1 MTTRG
6 LQDIL
11 PLTPLQE
18 GLLYHAALG
27 GGDVYHVQLVVD
39 LEGDLDPAALCG
51 AGQALLDRHAAL
63 RACFRRR
70 RSGEPVQVVPARA
83 RLPWREL
90 DLRGRESEAAAVVDE
105 ERVRPFDVENP
116 PLLRFLLIR
125 LADRRYRFVSTNHH
139 VLTDGWSMPLI
150 LRDLFALYAGRPVPP
165 VPDHR
170 AYLKWLDAQDRPA
183 AERAW
188 RAALD
193 GLAEPTF
200 VAGPGKLREPT
211 LPEALV
217 IDVPERLTTDVTA
230 WARTR
235 GITLNTVLQGCWAI
249 ALGGLTGRA
258 DVVFGAVSA
267 GRPPEVAGVE
277 DMVGLFIN
285 TLPVR
290 VRLDPAATLAG
301 TLARLQREQLDLL
314 PHQHLALW
322 EVQQQAGL
330 GELFDVAFVFE
341 SYPLASDDLDGEIA
355 GLRVSAAEARDATH
369 YALSLTVVPDRCLR
383 LRLEHRADV
392 VDPDLAR
399 RTADRL
405 LDLLRAVVTEPDRPL
420 ARLAPLS
427 PADRDAVLA
436 EGRGPR
442 HRPSPPVA
450 DLVEAQARRTPDAVA
465 VEHDGVAFTYGELN
479 ARANRLAHRLIA
491 AGAGPEAVVAVVLPR
506 SAGLVVAALAVA
518 KSGAAYFPID
528 PEYPA
533 DRVAELIADTEPV
546 AVLRDV
552 EAADRPDTDP
562 ARDVRPEHPAY
573 VITTS
578 GSTGRPKG
586 VVVPV
591 RALANAIADVV
602 RTCGHAPG
610 DRVLAVAAPTFDIS
624 LEELFAPL
632 VAGATLVVAG
642 RDTVRDPVALTRLIR
657 AARITL
663 MDAGP
668 ALWHY
673 VLEEDAAAL
682 AGLRAIVGG
691 EAVGAE
697 LANRLR
703 AATRGV
709 VNFYGPTETTIN
721 ATGFR
726 IDGPRED
733 APPIGRPIS
742 NTDAYVLDAALRPV
756 PPGVTGELY
765 LSGVQVA
772 RGYLRR
778 PGRTAERFVAD
789 PFGPPGT
796 RMYRTGDRVR
806 WRAGHLEFRGRADEQ
821 VKIRGFRIE
830 PGEIEAVL
838 AGRTGVTGVVV
849 LARDDDGDR
858 RLVAYVTGTADP
870 DELRARV
877 AARLPEHCVPSA
889 FVVLDAFPLTPNGK
903 VDRRALPAPDFSGLR
918 PRRARTALEEILCG
932 LVAEVLKVPS
942 VGTADDFF
950 HLGGHSVLATRLAG
964 RIRSVLGTDLGVR
977 AIFEAPT
984 VAELAVRLGEGSAAR
999 PALTALPRPGR
1010 DLPLSSV
1017 QERFWFLDRIAG
1029 PEASLEMPPLAIRL
1043 RGALDVEAFAAA
1055 LGDVVERH
1063 ESLRTLY
1070 PVVGGEPRQRILAA
1084 AEARELA
1091 RLDVRGSGDIASVN
1105 KRFDTATELPLRA
1118 VLFAE
1123 APDEHVFVL
1132 VLHQIAVDGWSLV
1145 PLARDF
1151 ADAYHARLSGDAPR
1165 WTPLPV
1171 QYADYALWH
1180 RSILGEE
1187 SDPDSGITRQLDF
1200 WKSALDGLPEELAL
1214 PADRPRP
1221 ATPSYRG
1228 HGFDFEIDAAIHR
1241 TLIDVGRQTGTTAFM
1256 VVQAALAVL
1265 LGKLGAGPD
1274 IPLGTAVAGRTD
1286 EALDDVVGN
1295 FVNVLVLRTDLGG
1308 DPTFR
1313 ELLARVRRTDLAAF
1327 GHQDVPFQRV
1337 VDALNPV
1344 RSPARHPLFQ
1354 VMLEFENLDE
1364 ARFEFAGLNAGFEQ
1378 QALEAMDYDLMFIMR
1393 EQHAEDGAPAGIRAF
1408 LEAAADLFDA
1418 ETARAIARR
1427 LVRLLGDLAA
1437 APDRPL
1443 SAFTVLD
1450 PAERHLVL
1458 TTWNDTARDDEF
1470 VDVPTR
1476 VRAFARTTPDAE
1488 AIADDDG
1495 SWTYRELWAFAS
1507 GVAAS
1512 LPGRGAVVGI
1522 LGDAGREFTGSVLGV
1537 WAAGGAYVPVDP
1549 QAPVERIAGMLTDAG
1564 ATWLLAPA
1572 SDARAAEIAVAVPGL
1587 RVVTGRGSTPGFT
1600 PVPRRADDAAYVLF
1614 TSGSTGRPKGVVVC
1628 DGGMV
1633 NHLLA
1638 KIEDLGLTAASTV
1651 LQNAPLTFDISV
1663 WQMFAPLLAG
1673 GAVRVV
1679 GADLRADPRRLFDV
1693 VDADGVSVVE
1703 VVPSLLRTALDEWD
1717 PRVELAD
1724 LRWLVVTGEAFPPGL
1739 RDRWLARFPDIGL
1752 VNAYGPTEC
1761 SDDVTHAFLGHGG
1774 AVPIGGPL
1782 RNTRLYVL
1790 GPDLRPVPPGV
1801 AGELYVGGAGV
1812 ARGYAGRPGGTAERF
1827 VACPFGGPGARMYRT
1842 GDRVRWNRDG
1852 ELEYLGRADDQ
1863 VKVRGVR
1870 IELGEVEAA
1879 LQALDG
1885 VRDAVAAV
1893 RPDPAGQPSL
1903 VGYVVPED
1911 GFAGVRPDP
1920 APQQSLAGSALP
1932 EDRFDLAAARAA
1944 LAGKLP
1950 AALVPA
1956 VLVPLSALPVD
1967 RNGKIARRAL
1977 PEPGWPVAA
1986 RSGAEPKTPREE
1998 ILCGLFA
2005 NVLGQPGIGVHDSFF
2020 DFGGHSLLA
2029 TRLIGRVRAAFGVD
2043 LPVSAV
2049 FEAPTAAGLGRA
2061 IGAAKTPV
2069 RPALKTGGRP
2079 ERIPLSFA
2087 QQRLWFLGQLG
2098 EGGSAYHIPT
2108 VVRLTGDVD
2117 ADAVRAA
2124 LADVIV
2130 RHESLRTVFPVHDGS
2145 PYQHVLEP
2153 DEAVARLRFDVVRDT
2168 AGDVAVEQFTSEEFN
2183 LAEDLPLRV
2192 RLGVVSGNSGSNPN
2206 YHSRRAAA
2214 DPGGDESVLVLVLH
2228 HIAGDAW
2235 SFGPLSADLTTAY
2248 RARAAGTAPRW
2259 AELPVQYADFAVWQ
2273 REVLGEVSDPD
2284 SVVSEQLA
2292 FWREALEGAPDE
2304 LALPFDRPRPPALSL
2319 RGDRV
2324 PLELDAGTHRG
2335 LAELARR
2342 TGTTVFMT
2350 VQAALAVTL
2359 AKLGAGADIPIG
2371 TAVAGR
2377 TERALED
2384 LVGFFVNTLVLRT
2397 DVSGEV
2403 SFEDLLGRVRDTDL
2417 AAFAHQDVPFELVV
2431 DALNP
2436 ARSLARN
2443 PLFQVMLV
2451 ARNLPA
2457 DGDEPAGPAAV
2468 VETVDTGTAKF
2479 DLLFDYAEQYDRG
2492 APAGLAGSLEYSTD
2506 LFDRATAERITAWL
2520 TRVLRTAVADPARPV
2535 GAFELTDAGERD
2547 RVVREW
2553 NATAHPTP
2561 PVTVPELVG
2570 AQAVATPGTIAA
2582 IDEDVQVTYR
2592 ELAVRVDRL
2601 AGALASRGAG
2611 PETVVAIALPR
2622 SVDLVVALLAVL
2634 RTGAAFLPIDPD
2646 YPAERVAHLLE
2657 DARPVFVLD
2666 DVRLDGEASFP
2677 GPVSGDSAA
2686 YVMYTSGSTGKP
2698 KGVVVSHAA
2707 LANRLLWM
2715 RDTFGRPDRVLQ
2727 KTSCGFDVALW
2738 EFFWPLISGGTLV
2751 LARPDG
2757 HRDPRYLADAIR
2769 RHGITD
2775 VHFVPSMLREFLP
2788 EAAGLTGLRR
2798 VFCSGEALT
2807 PALRDR
2813 LHATLDVELHNLYG
2827 PTEAAIEVTAWTS
2840 PPGPVATVP
2849 IGRPLWNTQVHVL
2862 DRWLRPVPPGVAG
2875 ELYLAGTQLARG
2887 YQGKPG
2893 LSAERFVANPFG
2905 APGARMYRTGD
2916 RARWNHDGEVEYL
2929 GRVDHQVK
2937 VRGVRVEPGEI
2948 EAVLRGH
2955 DGVSDVVVLARP
2967 LAAGDYRLVAYV
2979 IGDAGADALRAYTA
2993 ERLPRYM
3000 VPSAFVALAAFPLT
3014 ASGKLDRAA
3023 LPAPEVA
3030 GSGREPRTERERA
3043 LCALFAEVL
3052 ELPSVG
3058 VDDDFFHL
3066 GGHSLTA
3073 TRLVSRIRAALGAD
3087 LGVRSLFERPTP
3099 AGLAERLGHA
3109 GIRDSA
3115 FDPVLPLRTGG
3126 DRPPLFC
3133 VHPVGALSWSYVG
3146 LVAHL
3151 DPRRPL
3157 YGLQARGLAEDEPLP
3172 GSVEEMAAD
3181 YLGRIRELQPAGPY
3195 HLLGWSFGGLVA
3207 HHIAVLLREAGEEVA
3222 LLAGLDSRPRA
3233 RDDEAVGE
3241 QEIYS
3246 TILDA
3251 VGVTSDG
3258 GELTAGEVAALVA
3271 GSGLPPDF
3279 GEDHLRRLVAVWRNN
3294 DELSRKFVPGHYAG
3308 RLLHFAAADAA
3319 DDPAAVWGPHAEAV
3333 DVHEIACAHAEMT
3346 RPGPLKHIGE
3356 ILDAV
3361 LVDSAQDFRE
3371 EQ

>member
-1 MTTRG
+1 MTTDG

-27 GGDVYHVQLVVD
+27 GADVYHVQLVVD
-39 LEGDLDPAALCG
+39 LEGDLDPGALRA
-51 AGQALLDRHAAL
+51 AGQALLDRHAPL

-70 RSGEPVQVVPARA
+70 RSGAPVQVVPARA
-83 RLPWREL
+83 RLPWREI
-90 DLRGRESEAAAVVDE
+90 DLRGREGEAEAVVDD
-105 ERVRPFDVENP
+105 ERGRPFDVENP

-150 LRDLFALYAGRPVPP
+150 LRDLFALYAGQLVPP

-170 AYLKWLDAQDRPA
+170 AYLKWLREQDRPA
-183 AERAW
+183 AEQAW
-188 RAALD
+188 RTALD

-200 VAGPGKLREPT
+200 VAGSGQLREPK
-211 LPEALV
+211 LPEALIV
-217 IDVPERLTTDVTA
+217 DVPEQLTTDVSA
-230 WARTR
+230 WARSNAL
-235 GITLNTVLQGCWAI
+235 TLNTVLQGCWAI
-249 ALGGLTGRA
+249 ALGELTGRS

-267 GRPPEVAGVE
+267 GRPPEVEGVE
-277 DMVGLFIN
+277 DLVGLFIN

-290 VRLDPAATLAG
+290 VRLDPAATLSGA
-301 TLARLQREQLDLL
+301 LARLQREQLDLL

-322 EVQQQAGL
+322 EVQQLAGL
-330 GELFDVAFVFE
+330 GELFDAAFVFE
-341 SYPLASDDLDGEIA
+341 SYPLASEDLDGEIA

-369 YALSLTVVPDRCLR
+369 YALSLTVVPGRCLR

-392 VDPDLAR
+392 LDADLAR
-399 RTADRL
+399 RIADRL
-405 LDLLRAVVTEPDRPL
+405 LDLLRAVVAEPDRAL
-420 ARLAPLS
+420 ARLAPMS
-427 PADRDAVLA
+427 PARRDAVLA
-436 EGRGPR
+436 DGRGPR
-442 HRPSPPVA
+442 HEPGPPVV
-450 DLVEAQARRTPDAVA
+450 DLVEAQAARRPDAVA
-465 VEHDGVAFTYGELN
+465 VEHDGATLTYRELT

-491 AGAGPEAVVAVVLPR
+491 AGAGPETVVAVVLPR
-506 SAGLVVAALAVA
+506 SADLVVAALAVA
-518 KSGAAYFPID
+518 KAGAAYFPVD
-528 PEYPA
+528 PGYPA
-533 DRVAELIADTEPV
+533 DRVAELIDGAGPV
-546 AVLRDV
+546 VVLRDV
-552 EAADRPDTDP
+552 EAGDRPDTDP
-562 ARDVRPEHPAY
+562 PRTVLPEHPAY

-632 VAGATLVVAG
+632 TAGATLVVAG

-657 AARITL
+657 TARITL

-682 AGLRAIVGG
+682 AGVRAIVGG

-709 VNFYGPTETTIN
+709 VNFYGPTETAIN

-726 IDGPRED
+726 VDGPQDD
-733 APPIGRPIS
+733 APPIGRPIA

-765 LSGVQVA
+765 LAGVQVA

-796 RMYRTGDRVR
+796 RMYRTGDRAR
-806 WRAGHLEFRGRADEQ
+806 WRAGQLEFRGRADDQ

-838 AGRTGVTGVVV
+838 AGHDGVTGVVV

-858 RLVAYVTGTADP
+858 RLVAYLTGAADP
-870 DELRARV
+870 AELRARV

-903 VDRRALPAPDFSGLR
+903 VDRRALPAPDFPGR
-918 PRRARTALEEILCG
+918 PTRRARTALEEILCG

-942 VGTADDFF
+942 VGPGDDFF

-964 RIRSVLGTDLGVR
+964 RIRSVLGADLGVR
-977 AIFEAPT
+977 AVFEAPT
-984 VAELAVRLGEGSAAR
+984 VAELAGRLGGRLDGGPAR
-999 PALTALPRPGR
+999 PALTAMPRSGR

-1029 PEASLEMPPLAIRL
+1029 PSASLEMPPLAIRL
-1043 RGALDVEAFAAA
+1043 RGELDVEAFAAA

-1070 PVVGGEPRQRILAA
+1070 PVVDGEPRQRILDP

-1091 RLDVRGSGDIASVN
+1091 RLDVRASGDLASVP

-1151 ADAYHARLSGDAPR
+1151 AAAYHARLAGNAPQ
-1165 WTPLPV
+1165 WTPLAV
-1171 QYADYALWH
+1171 QYADYAWWQ
-1180 RSILGEE
+1180 RSVLGEQ
-1187 SDPDSGITRQLDF
+1187 SDPDSGIARQLAY
-1200 WKSALDGLPEELAL
+1200 WQSALAGLPEELAL

-1228 HGFDFEIDAAIHR
+1228 HGFDFEVDAAIHAAV
-1241 TLIDVGRQTGTTAFM
+1241 TAVGRQTGTTAFM

-1265 LGKLGAGPD
+1265 LGKLGAGTD

-1364 ARFEFAGLNAGFEQ
+1364 ARFEFAGLDAGFEQ

-1393 EQHAEDGAPAGIRAF
+1393 EQHAGDGAPAGIRAF
-1408 LEAAADLFDA
+1408 LEAAADLFDPD
-1418 ETARAIARR
+1418 TARAIARR
-1427 LVRLLGDLAA
+1427 LVRLLGELAA

-1450 PAERHLVL
+1450 PAERHRVL
-1458 TTWNDTARDDEF
+1458 TTWNDTARDDGF
-1470 VDVPTR
+1470 ADVPTR

-1488 AIADDDG
+1488 AVADDDG
-1495 SWTYRELWAFAS
+1495 TWTYRELWAYAS

-1549 QAPVERIAGMLTDAG
+1549 AAPIERIAGMLADAG
-1564 ATWLLAPA
+1564 AGWLLAPT
-1572 SDARAAEIAVAVPGL
+1572 SDARAAEIAAAVPGL
-1587 RVVTGRGSTPGFT
+1587 RVVAGRGTAADFP

-1628 DGGMV
+1628 DGGLV

-1638 KIEDLGLTAASTV
+1638 KIEDLGLTADGSV

-1673 GAVRVV
+1673 GVVRVV

-1693 VDADGVSVVE
+1693 ADADGVSVVE
-1703 VVPSLLRTALDEWD
+1703 VVPSLLRTALDDWD

-1761 SDDVTHAFLGHGG
+1761 SDDVTHAFLGHGDV
-1774 AVPIGGPL
+1774 VPIGRPV

-1801 AGELYVGGAGV
+1801 AGELYAGGAGV

-1827 VACPFGGPGARMYRT
+1827 LANPFGEPGSRMYRT

-1852 ELEYLGRADDQ
+1852 ELEYLGRVDDQ

-1903 VGYVVPED
+1903 AGYVVPAA
-1911 GFAGVRPDP
+1911 GFDP
-1920 APQQSLAGSALP
+1920 
-1932 EDRFDLAAARAA
+1932 AAARTA
-1944 LAGKLP
+1944 LASRLP

-1956 VLVPLSALPVD
+1956 VLVPLPALPVD
-1967 RNGKIARRAL
+1967 GNGKIARRAL
-1977 PEPGWPVAA
+1977 PEPAWPVAA
-1986 RSGAEPKTPREE
+1986 RDGGEPKTPREE

-2005 NVLGQPGIGVHDSFF
+2005 DVLGQPGIGVHDSFF
-2020 DFGGHSLLA
+2020 DLGGHSLLA
-2029 TRLIGRVRAAFGVD
+2029 TRLVGRVRAVFGAD

-2049 FEAPTAAGLGRA
+2049 FEAPTAAGLARV
-2061 IGAAKTPV
+2061 IGTAAAPA
-2069 RPALKTGGRP
+2069 RPALRAVERP
-2079 ERIPLSFA
+2079 ARIPLSFA

-2117 ADAVRAA
+2117 AAAVRAA
-2124 LADVIV
+2124 LADVVV
-2130 RHESLRTVFPVHDGS
+2130 RHESLRTVFPVHDGA
-2145 PYQHVLEP
+2145 PYQHVLDP
-2153 DEAVARLRFDVVRDT
+2153 PEALARLRFDTTGALAID
-2168 AGDVAVEQFTSEEFN
+2168 EFAAAEFD
-2183 LAEDLPLRV
+2183 LAADLPLRA
-2192 RLGVVSGNSGSNPN
+2192 RLF
-2206 YHSRRAAA
+2206 AT
-2214 DPGGDESVLVLVLH
+2214 GGDESVLVLVLH

-2235 SFGPLSADLTTAY
+2235 SFGPLAADLTTAY
-2248 RARAAGTAPRW
+2248 RARAAGTAPSW

-2284 SVVSEQLA
+2284 SVASAQLA
-2292 FWREALEGAPDE
+2292 FWRQALDGAPDE
-2304 LALPFDRPRPPALSL
+2304 LALPFDRPRPPALSR

-2324 PLELDAGTHRG
+2324 PLVLDAGTHRE

-2342 TGTTVFMT
+2342 TGTTVFMA

-2359 AKLGAGADIPIG
+2359 AKLGAGPDIPIG

-2377 TERALED
+2377 ADRALED

-2403 SFEDLLGRVRDTDL
+2403 SFADLLRRVRDTDL

-2436 ARSLARN
+2436 VRSLARN

-2457 DGDEPAGPAAV
+2457 DGEEPAGPAAVVETAV

-2479 DLLFDYAEQYDRG
+2479 DLLFDYAEQYESG
-2492 APAGLAGSLEYSTD
+2492 VPAGLAGSLEYSTD
-2506 LFDRATAERITAWL
+2506 LFDRGTAERITGWL
-2520 TRVLRTAVADPARPV
+2520 VRVLRAAVADPARPV
-2535 GAFELTDAGERD
+2535 GDLELTDPAERD

-2561 PVTVPELVG
+2561 PVTVPELVR
-2570 AQAVATPGTIAA
+2570 AQTVATPGAIAA
-2582 IDEDVQVTYR
+2582 IDEDGEVTYR
-2592 ELAVRVDRL
+2592 ELNVRVDRL
-2601 AGALASRGAG
+2601 AAALASRGAG
-2611 PETVVAIALPR
+2611 PESVVAIALPR

-2646 YPAERVAHLLE
+2646 HPAERVAHLME

-2666 DVRLDGEASFP
+2666 DVRLDGEAGFP

-2757 HRDPRYLADAIR
+2757 HRDPRYLADVIR
-2769 RHGITD
+2769 RHGVTD

-2813 LHATLDVELHNLYG
+2813 LHASMDVELHNLYG

-2840 PPGPVATVP
+2840 PPGPAATVP

-2875 ELYLAGTQLARG
+2875 ELYLAGVQLARG

-2905 APGARMYRTGD
+2905 VPGSRMYRTGD
-2916 RARWNHDGEVEYL
+2916 RARWNHHGEVEYL
-2929 GRVDHQVK
+2929 GRTDHQVK

-2955 DGVSDVVVLARP
+2955 DGVSEVAVLARP

-2979 IGDAGADALRAYTA
+2979 VGEAGTDALRAYA
-2993 ERLPRYM
+2993 GERLPRYM
-3000 VPSAFVALAAFPLT
+3000 VPSAFVALEGFPVTAA
-3014 ASGKLDRAA
+3014 GKLDRAA
-3023 LPAPEVA
+3023 LPAPDVP
-3030 GSGREPRTERERA
+3030 GGGREPRTERERA

-3058 VDDDFFHL
+3058 ADDDFFHL

-3073 TRLVSRIRAALGAD
+3073 TRLVGRIRAALGTD
-3087 LGVRSLFERPTP
+3087 LGVRALFERPTP
-3099 AGLAERLGHA
+3099 AGLAERLDQA
-3109 GIRDSA
+3109 GIRGSA

-3172 GSVEEMAAD
+3172 ASLEEMAAD
-3181 YLGRIRELQPAGPY
+3181 YLGRIRELQPSGPY

-3207 HHIAVLLREAGEEVA
+3207 HRIAVLLQEAGEEVA
-3222 LLAGLDSRPRA
+3222 LLASLDSRPRA
-3233 RDDEAVGE
+3233 LDDEAVGE
-3241 QEIYS
+3241 QAIHAA
-3246 TILDA
+3246 ILDA
-3251 VGVTSDG
+3251 VGVTPDG
-3258 GELTAGEVAALVA
+3258 RDLTAAEVAALVA

-3294 DELSRKFVPGHYAG
+3294 DELSRKFVPGHFAG

-3319 DDPAAVWGPHAEAV
+3319 DDPAAVWGPHATTV
-3333 DVHEIACAHAEMT
+3333 DVHAVEAAHADLT
-3346 RPGPLKHIGE
+3346 KPGPLKRIGE
-3356 ILDAV
+3356 ILDAE
-3361 LVDSAQDFRE
+3361 LLDSVHDSRE
-3371 EQ
+3371 EQR